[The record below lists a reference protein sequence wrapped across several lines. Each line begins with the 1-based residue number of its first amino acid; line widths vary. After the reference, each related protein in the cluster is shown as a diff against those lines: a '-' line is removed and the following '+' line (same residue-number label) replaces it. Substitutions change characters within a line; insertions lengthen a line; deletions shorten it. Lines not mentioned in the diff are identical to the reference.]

1 MANNS
6 SVLKNKKIS
15 VRNRYYFKSIRTAIK
30 KLKKEENRNKS
41 SLDFCFRK
49 TISMIDKLSKR
60 KVIHNNKAVRMKK
73 QLFYIVSK
81 NIKNN
86 EKICN

>member
-6 SVLKNKKIS
+6 LKIR

-60 KVIHNNKAVRMKK
+60 KVLHKKKAGRMKK
-73 QLFYIVSK
+73 QLFYIV
-81 NIKNN
+81 NRKNN